1 MLKKIIFIFLAFFV
15 LLSKLQV
22 EYNYLE
28 RETISP
34 QTINVITENNNLEE
48 LNNLIYFDKQTEY
61 VDSNKD
67 IAIIPKDFAISTRKN
82 ENTIKDGLVII
93 DKNLNEFVFIPTNE
107 KSFNNTINYKED
119 FKKISKEIKNS
130 NGFFVSRF
138 EIGSEIYNVYDK
150 IYSKQNLYPVIGLE
164 LNNINNVIN
173 NFSKEN
179 NINVMLLQNECYE
192 EILNFISNKSNYK
205 LGNYSNKLNKTGN
218 NLEYKVNNIFDFSG
232 NCNELTIGNNLNEN
246 FFLRGG
252 NYLYDTSISN
262 FDEKIPFNSDYYSGT
277 IPTSFRIMFYT
288 K

>member
-1 MLKKIIFIFLAFFV
+1 
-15 LLSKLQV
+15 
-22 EYNYLE
+22 
-28 RETISP
+28 
-34 QTINVITENNNLEE
+34 
-48 LNNLIYFDKQTEY
+48 
-61 VDSNKD
+61 
-67 IAIIPKDFAISTRKN
+67 
-82 ENTIKDGLVII
+82 
-93 DKNLNEFVFIPTNE
+93 
-107 KSFNNTINYKED
+107 
-119 FKKISKEIKNS
+119 
-130 NGFFVSRF
+130 
-138 EIGSEIYNVYDK
+138 
-150 IYSKQNLYPVIGLE
+150 
-164 LNNINNVIN
+164 
-173 NFSKEN
+173 
-179 NINVMLLQNECYE
+179 MLLQNECYE